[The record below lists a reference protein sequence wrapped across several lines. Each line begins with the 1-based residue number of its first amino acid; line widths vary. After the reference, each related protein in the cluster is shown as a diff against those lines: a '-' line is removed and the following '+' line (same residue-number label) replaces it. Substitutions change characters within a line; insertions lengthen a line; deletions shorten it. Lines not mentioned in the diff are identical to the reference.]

1 MSGLI
6 EEVSLDG
13 LPKRGISQRTCE
25 KWGYGL
31 AQDKNGAWVQVASY
45 YDGNELVAQKLR
57 YPDKTFK
64 FIGEPKRAGLFGQH
78 LWKDGGKK
86 IVITEGEID
95 ALTVSQLQDNK
106 WPVVSVANGA
116 DGAKRDIAKQLQ
128 WLNKFDEIVLMFD
141 TDEPKYR
148 PDGTGPFF
156 PGQEAAAECALLFPP
171 GKCKVA
177 SLPLKDPNEM
187 LQAGRGQEVIQAIW
201 NAQTVKP
208 SGALTL
214 KDLREDILKVPEEG
228 LPWCLPTMTSLTHGR
243 RHGEVYTLGAGT
255 GIGKT
260 DLLTQQIMFDV
271 TVLQQP
277 VGILFF
283 EQAPAET
290 GKRLAN
296 KLAGKTF
303 HIPGSGWT
311 QEELVGALDKLEERA
326 PIHLFDHWGSANW
339 EEAREVIRFWC
350 HAHGVRVIY
359 IDHLTAFA
367 AGAEDERKYLEDMMA
382 QVAML
387 AKELGVVIHL
397 VSHLSTPEG
406 KPHEEGGRVMIKHF
420 KGSRAIGYWSHFM
433 IGLERNTQAEDP
445 EVQSVTTIR
454 FLKDRNTGQATGK
467 VFHVRYDPLTS
478 LLSECE
484 GPKEEGKQRFRD
496 ESGDF

>member
-1 MSGLI
+1 MSLDLI
-6 EEVSLDG
+6 TEVSLEG

-31 AQDKNGAWVQVASY
+31 GQDRKDAWVQVAPY
-45 YDGNELVAQKLR
+45 YEGNEMVAQKLR
-57 YPDKTFK
+57 YPDKSFK

-86 IVITEGEID
+86 LVITEGEID

-106 WPVVSVANGA
+106 WPVVSVPNGA
-116 DGAKRDIAKQLQ
+116 QGAPKDLAKQLQ
-128 WLNKFDEIVLMFD
+128 WLNKFDEVVLMFD
-141 TDEPKYR
+141 NDEPGKK
-148 PDGTGPFF
+148 
-156 PGQEAAAECALLFPP
+156 AAQDCVALFPP
-171 GKCKVA
+171 GRCKVA
-177 SLPLKDPNEM
+177 YLPLKDPNEM

-201 NAQTVKP
+201 NAQTVSP
-208 SGALTL
+208 AGALTL

-228 LPWCLPTMTSLTHGR
+228 LPWCLPTMTTLTHGR

-271 TVLQQP
+271 TMLRQP

-303 HIPGSGWT
+303 HIPDSGWT
-311 QEELVGALDKLEERA
+311 QQELVLALDQLEERA
-326 PIHLFDHWGSANW
+326 PIHLYDHWGSANW
-339 EEAREVIRFWC
+339 EEAREVIRFWV
-350 HAHGVRVIY
+350 HAHGVRLIY

-433 IGLERNTQAEDP
+433 IGLERNTQADDP
-445 EVQSVTTIR
+445 DVQSVTTIR

-467 VFHVRYDPLTS
+467 VFHVRYDPVTS

-484 GPKEEGKQRFRD
+484 APKDDSKPKFRD